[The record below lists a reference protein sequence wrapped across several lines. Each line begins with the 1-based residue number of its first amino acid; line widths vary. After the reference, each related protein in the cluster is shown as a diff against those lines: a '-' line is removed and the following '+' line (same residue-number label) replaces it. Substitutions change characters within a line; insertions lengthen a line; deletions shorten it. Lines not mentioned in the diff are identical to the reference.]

1 MLWERKN
8 FYLFCID
15 TMIMKKMTIVG
26 AFVLC
31 LLSTLSAQ
39 SVRAVSNN
47 TNTWFMYFGS
57 HKLSDKWGLHL
68 EAQVR
73 RSEFL
78 AQSQQLLARVGVNYH
93 FSPQVFATVGYCF
106 VETEPYGK
114 LPVRSS
120 FPENR
125 LWEQLQLR
133 HQVGSFEWISRFR
146 LEQRYVQVPVL
157 KGTIY
162 AAGDAIYTNR
172 FRILNRFSIPFKG
185 KTIVDKSFYLSI
197 FDEIMVNFGEKVAL
211 NIFDQNRIYAAIG
224 YKLPKVGRLELGY
237 LNQMIIRGD
246 GKTIE
251 NNHTLQVGLNANID
265 FYKKPMPVQK

>member
-1 MLWERKN
+1 
-8 FYLFCID
+8 
-15 TMIMKKMTIVG
+15 MKKIIILS
-26 AFVLC
+26 AISIC
-31 LLSTLSAQ
+31 LSSIISAQ
-39 SVRAVSNN
+39 SVRQISTN
-47 TNTWFMYFGS
+47 TNAWFMYFGT

-73 RSEFL
+73 RSNFL
-78 AQSQQLLARVGVNYH
+78 AQAQQLLLRGGINYH
-93 FSPQVFATVGYCF
+93 FNPQVTATVGYCF

-133 HQVGSFEWISRFR
+133 NQIGRFEWISRFR

-157 KGTIY
+157 TGATY
-162 AAGDAIYTNR
+162 AAGDAVYTNR

-185 KTIVDKSFYLSI
+185 KTIVDKSFYLSV

-211 NIFDQNRIYAAIG
+211 NIFDQNRLYVAIG
-224 YKLPKVGRLELGY
+224 YRFPTVGRLELGY
-237 LNQMIIRGD
+237 LNQWIVRGD

-251 NNHTLQVGLNANID
+251 DNNTIQVGLSTNID
-265 FYKKPMPVQK
+265 FYKKVQ